1 MPVSDYYSVNPYVGC
16 GHGCKYCYASFMKR
30 FTNHPEPWGEFI
42 DVKFWPEIKHPERYA
57 GKELFLCY
65 VTDPYQPLEETA
77 CRTHAILEQMQGSG
91 CSLSIATKSDLVLRD
106 LDLIKT
112 FPNARVSWSIKHT
125 GRRFSR

>member
-1 MPVSDYYSVNPYVGC
+1 
-16 GHGCKYCYASFMKR
+16 MKR

-77 CRTHAILEQMQGSG
+77 CRTRAILEQMQGSE
-91 CSLSIATKSDLVLRD
+91 CNSVTDYQKKMEIRYDENNLCRI
-106 LDLIKT
+106 
-112 FPNARVSWSIKHT
+112 
-125 GRRFSR
+125 

>member
-1 MPVSDYYSVNPYVGC
+1 
-16 GHGCKYCYASFMKR
+16 MKR

-77 CRTHAILEQMQGSG
+77 CRTRAILEQMQGSG

-125 GRRFSR
+125 GRKFSR

>member
-1 MPVSDYYSVNPYVGC
+1 MLLVGT
-16 GHGCKYCYASFMKR
+16 GLSGGSLR
-30 FTNHPEPWGEFI
+30 T
-42 DVKFWPEIKHPERYA
+42 
-57 GKELFLCY
+57 L
-65 VTDPYQPLEETA
+65 LEETA
-77 CRTHAILEQMQGSG
+77 CRTRAILEQMQGSG

>member
-1 MPVSDYYSVNPYVGC
+1 
-16 GHGCKYCYASFMKR
+16 MKR

-77 CRTHAILEQMQGSG
+77 CRTRAILEQMQGSG

-112 FPNARVSWSIKHT
+112 FPNARVSLVDQTHWTKIFALIWT
-125 GRRFSR
+125 MQ

>member
-1 MPVSDYYSVNPYVGC
+1 
-16 GHGCKYCYASFMKR
+16 MKR

-77 CRTHAILEQMQGSG
+77 CRTRAILEQMQGSG
-91 CSLSIATKSDLVLRD
+91 CSLSIATKRD

>member
-1 MPVSDYYSVNPYVGC
+1 
-16 GHGCKYCYASFMKR
+16 MKR

-77 CRTHAILEQMQGSG
+77 CRTRAILEQMQVKLCTVCRNGRGGVWSVWNSK
-91 CSLSIATKSDLVLRD
+91 SL
-106 LDLIKT
+106 
-112 FPNARVSWSIKHT
+112 
-125 GRRFSR
+125 

>member
-1 MPVSDYYSVNPYVGC
+1 
-16 GHGCKYCYASFMKR
+16 MKR

-77 CRTHAILEQMQGSG
+77 CRTRAILEQMQGSE

-112 FPNARVSWSIKHT
+112 FPNAPGPSTRWMRIFAGIWT
-125 GRRFSR
+125 MQ